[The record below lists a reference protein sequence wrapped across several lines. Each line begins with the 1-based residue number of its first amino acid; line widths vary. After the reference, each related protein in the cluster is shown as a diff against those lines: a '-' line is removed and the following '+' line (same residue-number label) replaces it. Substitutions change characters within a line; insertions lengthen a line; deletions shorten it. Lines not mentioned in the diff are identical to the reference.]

1 MAKVTMVTTPDPE
14 ENDDSLELLEEDDV
28 VLEDEE
34 DIDAGSDETL
44 NVEDVDPSTPIWEG
58 GPSAGQVVEWKQTH
72 GDVYCTS
79 VTMDRHVVWRTLR
92 RSEYKAIVKQIE
104 QIVSSGQVSQIE
116 AEMLNEELL
125 CQVCSLFPK
134 FGKGEFES
142 ELAGLP
148 AILSQQ
154 ILAAS
159 GFTSIDLRGL

>member
-1 MAKVTMVTTPDPE
+1 MPKATMTPVPE
-14 ENDDSLELLEEDDV
+14 PEDNNDELLDDSVNEELEQ
-28 VLEDEE
+28 DEV
-34 DIDAGSDETL
+34 L
-44 NVEDVDPSTPIWEG
+44 NVEDVDPSTPIWDG
-58 GPSAGQVVEWKQTH
+58 GPSAGQVVEWKTNY

-79 VTMDRHVVWRTLR
+79 VTMDKHVVWRTLR
-92 RSEYKAIVKQIE
+92 RSEYKTIVKQIE
-104 QIVSSGQVSQIE
+104 QIVSAGQVSQIE

-134 FGKGEFES
+134 FAKGEFEN